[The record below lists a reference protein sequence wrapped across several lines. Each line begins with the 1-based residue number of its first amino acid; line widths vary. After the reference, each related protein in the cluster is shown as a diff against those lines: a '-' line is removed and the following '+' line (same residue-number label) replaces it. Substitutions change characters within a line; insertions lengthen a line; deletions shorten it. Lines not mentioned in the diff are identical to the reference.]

1 MQKYKASLAEVFS
14 ILLKN
19 SSNIRLLVPFQIFFV
34 ILDGIICSRI
44 PVFLKFIVDAI
55 QASSGSFDQ
64 KIVLNGSVFGLSIGL
79 GWYTCA
85 VLQHYL
91 LQKITINLMVNV
103 QQSLYSHLQNLSVDF
118 YQANYVGEITS
129 RLTNDIYN
137 SITELYRSSSV
148 MIWIFSLL
156 IPSFITMSRYNTNL
170 FYIFFIFVIFNFGI
184 SHFIIPRMR
193 KKERDVQDSR
203 GKINAR
209 ITENINCMQ
218 LIKSYARENETT
230 YNIRKELKSY
240 LAKVMDAARLR
251 VIYRDTLVTIISF
264 LSPFAILLI
273 GYSMR
278 LSAGIAVAF
287 FTYWRTAG
295 SRLQAIIENITN
307 IITALAS
314 FDRICEFYR
323 HTPLVNEQKDAPDI
337 MIEKGNV
344 IFDNV
349 NFSYPLNKEST
360 VLHDISFTVSA
371 GSKIAIVGE
380 SGSGKTSITNL
391 LLRFYDPDSGSIQI
405 DKQEI
410 SQYSQ
415 RSLRDQIAL
424 VMQDT
429 ILLNGTIKDNMSFIK
444 QEASDNEIMNALER
458 AEAMSFISGMEKG
471 IHTIIGEKGVRLSGG
486 QKQRLSLA
494 RAFLKDPKII
504 VFDEATSSL
513 DAYTEQQIHKTLDT
527 LLKGKTAIIIS
538 HRLSIILDCDRIVF
552 LKQGRISRI
561 GSHDELYNTLDD
573 YKDLCLRQNITA
585 N

>member
-1 MQKYKASLAEVFS
+1 
-14 ILLKN
+14 
-19 SSNIRLLVPFQIFFV
+19 
-34 ILDGIICSRI
+34 
-44 PVFLKFIVDAI
+44 
-55 QASSGSFDQ
+55 
-64 KIVLNGSVFGLSIGL
+64 
-79 GWYTCA
+79 
-85 VLQHYL
+85 
-91 LQKITINLMVNV
+91 
-103 QQSLYSHLQNLSVDF
+103 
-118 YQANYVGEITS
+118 
-129 RLTNDIYN
+129 
-137 SITELYRSSSV
+137 
-148 MIWIFSLL
+148 
-156 IPSFITMSRYNTNL
+156 
-170 FYIFFIFVIFNFGI
+170 
-184 SHFIIPRMR
+184 
-193 KKERDVQDSR
+193 
-203 GKINAR
+203 
-209 ITENINCMQ
+209 
-218 LIKSYARENETT
+218 
-230 YNIRKELKSY
+230 
-240 LAKVMDAARLR
+240 
-251 VIYRDTLVTIISF
+251 
-264 LSPFAILLI
+264 
-273 GYSMR
+273 
-278 LSAGIAVAF
+278 
-287 FTYWRTAG
+287 
-295 SRLQAIIENITN
+295 
-307 IITALAS
+307 
-314 FDRICEFYR
+314 
-323 HTPLVNEQKDAPDI
+323 